1 MSKLSCEEFSS
12 RFCALAESYMAEN
25 VGEMYNS
32 VFGGIADSDS
42 ESTVNWK
49 MVIGAIHYA
58 VQVSSLT
65 AAAML
70 DSLGLLDE
78 CLPDELLLHLPSE
91 GMPQ

>member
-1 MSKLSCEEFSS
+1 
-12 RFCALAESYMAEN
+12 
-25 VGEMYNS
+25 
-32 VFGGIADSDS
+32 
-42 ESTVNWK
+42 
-49 MVIGAIHYA
+49 MVIGAIRYA